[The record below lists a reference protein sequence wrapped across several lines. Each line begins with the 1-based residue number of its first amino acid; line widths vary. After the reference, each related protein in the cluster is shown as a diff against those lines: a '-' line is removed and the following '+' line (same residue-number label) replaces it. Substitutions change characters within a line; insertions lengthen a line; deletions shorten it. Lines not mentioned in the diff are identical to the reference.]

1 MTSPAIKCA
10 CPTKSGNGGANGI
23 SCPCPTKSRGR
34 PKEPHLLELDRHLV
48 RLVEEQK
55 PTNIRSLY
63 YRSVSLGLGPK
74 DEKSPNKSNDAC
86 FCLGGMALFLF
97 HRLWNESR
105 EVYGHDA
112 FDGPDDFAEEVVRL
126 YRRDYWRH
134 HDSWVVV
141 FLEKRALKGVLSPI
155 VVDRW
160 GLNIYSCNGQLS
172 ESLLYR
178 CGVDTSRIEANQ
190 HTLMC

>member
-97 HRLWNESR
+97 HRLWTNQEKFMGTMPLMVPMISLR
-105 EVYGHDA
+105 KLCVCTGEITGDITIL
-112 FDGPDDFAEEVVRL
+112 GL
-126 YRRDYWRH
+126 WC
-134 HDSWVVV
+134 SWKSV
-141 FLEKRALKGVLSPI
+141 P
-155 VVDRW
+155 
-160 GLNIYSCNGQLS
+160 
-172 ESLLYR
+172 
-178 CGVDTSRIEANQ
+178 
-190 HTLMC
+190 